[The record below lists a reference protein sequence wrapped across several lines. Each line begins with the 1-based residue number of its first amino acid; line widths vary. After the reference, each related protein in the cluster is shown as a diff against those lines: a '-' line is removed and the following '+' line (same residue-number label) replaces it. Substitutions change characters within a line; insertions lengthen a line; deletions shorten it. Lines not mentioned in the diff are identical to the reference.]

1 MRKKITGLLAI
12 LGFLLLFSGTSSANE
27 GSIAFVG
34 ARIIDGTM
42 ADPIEEGVVVITDGR
57 IRTVGPRSAVT
68 VPSGRKLSTW

>member
-42 ADPIEEGVVVITDGR
+42 ADPIEDGVVVITD
-57 IRTVGPRSAVT
+57 
-68 VPSGRKLSTW
+68 